1 MSREQVLD
9 LGRRWADA
17 ELHADVATLDAL
29 LADDFVG
36 IGPFGFVLTRQ
47 QWLDRYRSGDL
58 RNDAFAWQDVSVRD
72 YGDTAVAVG
81 VQAQRAYHRGNE
93 IAGRFR
99 ATQIAVRREGR
110 WQLAGVQL
118 SGPIPDASPG
128 RP

>member
-1 MSREQVLD
+1 MTSNDILD
-9 LGRRWADA
+9 LGQRWADA
-17 ELHADVATLDAL
+17 ELRGDATALDAL

-58 RNDAFAWQDVSVRD
+58 KNEEFAWQDVSVRD

-81 VQAQRAYHRGNE
+81 IQAQRTSHRGNE
-93 IAGRFR
+93 TAGRFR
-99 ATQIAVRREGR
+99 ATQIAVRRDGR

-118 SGPIPDASPG
+118 SGPIPANPPG